1 MTDHLPGRTTSRS
14 LPIQLSGPRQL
25 LIDARAIRLATDQF
39 GMFRTCRPLECPV
52 DLSFTQH
59 MIWVGLQRGGPPLR
73 LKLVRRLITH
83 DNYERFGFLVIKAIC
98 AGTGHPSNDQSF
110 EEVSH
115 G

>member
-1 MTDHLPGRTTSRS
+1 MDAHLPGRTTPRS

-25 LIDARAIRLATDQF
+25 LIDARAIRLAADQF
-39 GMFRTCRPLECPV
+39 GMFRTCQPLEYPI
-52 DLSFTQH
+52 DLAFTQH

-73 LKLVRRLITH
+73 LKVVRRLITQ

-98 AGTGHPSNDQSF
+98 AGSGHPSADGPF
-110 EEVSH
+110 EEVNN